1 MANKITKYY
10 EDVRIEMKKVNWLTK
25 DELLGSTAVVAVFS
39 VIMSLFLFVSDFS
52 ISELISFLLGLGR

>member
-1 MANKITKYY
+1 MANKISKYY

-25 DELLGSTAVVAVFS
+25 DELLGSTTVVAVFS

-52 ISELISFLLGLGR
+52 ISELISFLLGVGK